1 MLVDQHSN
9 SDKKNFRENISY
21 KSNQIKSNILL
32 TNQGPLRGNKLNYKY
47 TYKGERIVWLIDRHN
62 NTIVK

>member
-32 TNQGPLRGNKLNYKY
+32 TNKLNYKY
-47 TYKGERIVWLIDRHN
+47 TYKGARIVWLIDRHN

>member
-1 MLVDQHSN
+1 VVGSFYYMLVDQHSN

-32 TNQGPLRGNKLNYKY
+32 TNKLNYKY

>member
-32 TNQGPLRGNKLNYKY
+32 TNKLNYKY